1 MHNIC
6 RIGALVVHGSKF
18 PRAEYYEA
26 FQGST
31 LQTDFALFISLML
44 RMILDAVTSTAPQAS
59 PQVREMLAVMRGEMD
74 CEALQLALALSERKS
89 FRQRY
94 LKPALDG
101 VAK

>member
-1 MHNIC
+1 M
-6 RIGALVVHGSKF
+6 
-18 PRAEYYEA
+18 
-26 FQGST
+26 
-31 LQTDFALFISLML
+31 
-44 RMILDAVTSTAPQAS
+44 TSTTPQVT